1 MTLRQKATSQLVK
14 ATPKLNTYQFNLRV
28 SMPFKKDRSFVPAIN
43 AAYKT
48 SLDIAR
54 VDSSMGGGDS
64 WINIAVNSEGRT
76 RQAASHECMPKLRK
90 AVVHSLLNI

>member
-1 MTLRQKATSQLVK
+1 MTAQLNP
-14 ATPKLNTYQFNLRV
+14 TPKLNTYQFNLRV

-48 SLDIAR
+48 GLNIAR
-54 VDSSMGGGDS
+54 IDSSMGGGDS
-64 WINIAVNSEGRT
+64 WIDIAVNGEGRT

-90 AVVHSLLNI
+90 SVIHSLLNI

>member
-1 MTLRQKATSQLVK
+1 MTAQLNP
-14 ATPKLNTYQFNLRV
+14 TPKLNTYQFNLRV
-28 SMPFKKDRSFVPAIN
+28 SMPFKKGRSFVPAIN

-48 SLDIAR
+48 VLDIAR
-54 VDSSMGGGDS
+54 IDSSMGGEGDS